1 MKCRSDISDIDSEIE
16 VDQINASRGLDSLRS
31 GHPMNKTAFVDRLLS
46 WACDPGAV
54 TIVAMVYYDKL
65 IILSERWLSHA

>member
-1 MKCRSDISDIDSEIE
+1 
-16 VDQINASRGLDSLRS
+16 
-31 GHPMNKTAFVDRLLS
+31 MNKTAFVDRLLS